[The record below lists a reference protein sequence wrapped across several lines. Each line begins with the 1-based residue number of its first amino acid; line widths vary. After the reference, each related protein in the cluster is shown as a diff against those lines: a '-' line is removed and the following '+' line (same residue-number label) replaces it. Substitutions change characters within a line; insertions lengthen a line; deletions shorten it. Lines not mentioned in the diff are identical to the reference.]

1 MTIGNGSGRARLPQA
16 AEKLRWGTQFVGG
29 DPQGE
34 LLRSNYARKR
44 RAARGGIQLRK
55 WGAAN
60 CGGASPSAD
69 LSPDGCGAARAV
81 WGGWPLVCSGRAA
94 RGRAGGGSAGGGAA
108 GAVCA

>member
-34 LLRSNYARKR
+34 LLRSKYARKR

-60 CGGASPSAD
+60 CGGASAAAGS
-69 LSPDGCGAARAV
+69 SPDGCGAARAV
-81 WGGWPLVCSGRAA
+81 RGGLPLVCSGRAA
-94 RGRAGGGSAGGGAA
+94 GDRAGEAAAGVA
-108 GAVCA
+108 GAVL